1 VAVNPIQLQ
10 KYLRGIEYPAR
21 KEDLIRHAE
30 QHGADGHVLATLR
43 AIPEREYN
51 GPNAVSEAVGAET

>member
-1 VAVNPIQLQ
+1 MAVNPIQLQ
-10 KYLRGIEYPAR
+10 KYLREVDYPAR

-30 QHGADGHVLATLR
+30 QHGADENVLTTLR